1 MAKRIHVLS
10 EVNEE
15 DRTAVCA
22 HCGPVDIRYQ
32 SGRRPVCGV
41 AKRERAKRAPSYKLS
56 GRKLPHGLTQRQ
68 ARDFVKDKSCG
79 ICGAAGRAL
88 VVDHDHST
96 GEIRD
101 ALCYRCNNG
110 LGMFLDDP
118 ELLSKAIRYIE
129 RFRP

>member
-1 MAKRIHVLS
+1 
-10 EVNEE
+10 EE

-88 VVDHDHST
+88 VVDHDQST
-96 GEIRD
+96 GEVRD
-101 ALCYRCNNG
+101 AMGYRCNNG
-110 LGMFLDDP
+110 VRRFLDGR
-118 ELLSKAIRYIE
+118 ERMRKAIRYLGW
-129 RFRP
+129 FRA

>member
-1 MAKRIHVLS
+1 GRHGREGRRRALQAAPELRGLRPKPPGLRRGAFGHHGGMAKRIHVLS

-56 GRKLPHGLTQRQ
+56 GRTLPHGLTQRQ
-68 ARDFVKDKSCG
+68 ARDLVKEKSCG
-79 ICGAAGRAL
+79 I
-88 VVDHDHST
+88 
-96 GEIRD
+96 
-101 ALCYRCNNG
+101 
-110 LGMFLDDP
+110 
-118 ELLSKAIRYIE
+118 
-129 RFRP
+129 